1 MSVADPETRERTP
14 IKNEIYSADLYLS
27 SEPFMSLPPYWRTVN
42 IIDYRSLKLDMDSL
56 DRTSDTDICVSVK
69 SSMWQN
75 IPSENKKDM
84 VFQNIHLSICVNVW
98 VVKMLL
104 IVHEVYFCQP

>member
-1 MSVADPETRERTP
+1 MPVVDPETWEREHLTVFYRTFYVP
-14 IKNEIYSADLYLS
+14 AFLWIR
-27 SEPFMSLPPYWRTVN
+27 YWVLWTVN
-42 IIDYRSLKLDMDSL
+42 IIIIISKFEQLDMDSL
-56 DRTSDTDICVSVK
+56 DRASDTDICVSVK

-98 VVKMLL
+98 VVK
-104 IVHEVYFCQP
+104 CCW